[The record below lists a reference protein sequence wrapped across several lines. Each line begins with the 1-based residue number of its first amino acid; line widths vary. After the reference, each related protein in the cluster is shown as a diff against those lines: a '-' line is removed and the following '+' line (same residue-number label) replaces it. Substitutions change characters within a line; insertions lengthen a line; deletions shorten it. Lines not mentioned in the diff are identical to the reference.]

1 MRFLL
6 FIGFA
11 LLMGWG
17 GCDAPLGLVLGE
29 KPLRRL
35 VVTVS
40 DSDQQI
46 LVTAEEPVGGISCRV
61 SEPQRATQE
70 PSTIRVIW
78 WARCPGDE
86 DCFRS
91 IHYGESLEGLETLTA
106 PEPLRP
112 SSPGECYD
120 CFLEGSRGRGQT
132 WFRLSADGKLEPC
145 PFRPG
150 QDRDDEKT

>member
-1 MRFLL
+1 MRLFP

-17 GCDAPLGLVLGE
+17 GCDAPLGLILGE
-29 KPLRRL
+29 RPLRAL
-35 VVTVS
+35 VVTAS
-40 DSDQQI
+40 ESDQGI
-46 LVTAEEPVGGISCRV
+46 LLTAEEPVGGVSCRV
-61 SEPQRATQE
+61 SDPRRDTQE
-70 PSTIRVIW
+70 PWRIRVIW

-91 IHYGESLEGLETLTA
+91 IRYGESLERLETLSA

-112 SSPGECYD
+112 SSSGECYD
-120 CFLEGSRGRGQT
+120 CNLVGSNGKGQT

-150 QDRDDEKT
+150 QDKDDEKT

>member
-1 MRFLL
+1 MRLL
-6 FIGFA
+6 PFIGFV

-29 KPLRRL
+29 RPLRRL
-35 VVTVS
+35 AVTAS
-40 DSDQQI
+40 ESDQQI
-46 LVTAEEPVGGISCRV
+46 LFTAEEPVGGISCRV
-61 SEPQRATQE
+61 SDPQRATDE

-91 IHYGESLEGLETLTA
+91 IRYGESLEKLETLTS

-120 CFLEGSRGRGQT
+120 CFLEGRNGRGQT
-132 WFRLSADGKLEPC
+132 WFRLSAAGRLESC

-150 QDRDDEKT
+150 QEADEKT